1 MTQLT
6 LEHLTVGKYT
16 LFNYKG
22 DWPGLMTIDEDGTTT
37 AVDICRTMAELFEK
51 EQEIGFRNDSP
62 GMQDYYL
69 CTFDSIE
76 DFRNIPNTHPELLI

>member
-16 LFNYKG
+16 L
-22 DWPGLMTIDEDGTTT
+22 
-37 AVDICRTMAELFEK
+37 CRTMAELFEK